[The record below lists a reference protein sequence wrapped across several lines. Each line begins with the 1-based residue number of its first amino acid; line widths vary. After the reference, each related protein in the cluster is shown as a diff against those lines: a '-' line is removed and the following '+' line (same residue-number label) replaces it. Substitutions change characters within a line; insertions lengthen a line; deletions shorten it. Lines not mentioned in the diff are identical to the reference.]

1 MKRNR
6 KICLHRETL
15 ARLDA
20 VSGAGAA
27 KVIGG
32 DTEFSACEVITEC
45 PSNCYVT
52 CQPTCGIGC
61 ATGTEAA

>member
-6 KICLHRETL
+6 KIRLHRETL

-20 VSGAGAA
+20 TALSGALRA
-27 KVIGG
+27 VGG

>member
-6 KICLHRETL
+6 KIRLHRETL

-20 VSGAGAA
+20 VTGAGVAR
-27 KVIGG
+27 VIGS
-32 DTEFSACEVITEC
+32 DTEFSQCEVITEC

-52 CQPTCGIGC
+52 CQPGCGTGGGT
-61 ATGTEAA
+61 ATQAA